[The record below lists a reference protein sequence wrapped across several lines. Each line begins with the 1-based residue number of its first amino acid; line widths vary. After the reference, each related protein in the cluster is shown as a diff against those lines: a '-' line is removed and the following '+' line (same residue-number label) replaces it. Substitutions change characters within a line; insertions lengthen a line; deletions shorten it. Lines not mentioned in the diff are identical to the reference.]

1 MADSV
6 TVAELVENVRLDVYT
21 GEAYLKDRRITTSD
35 ISRPGL
41 ELTGYFDYYPLNGC
55 NY

>member
-6 TVAELVENVRLDVYT
+6 TVADLVDNIRLDVLY
-21 GEAYLKDRRITTSD
+21 GEDLLADRKITTSD

-41 ELTGYFDYYPLNGC
+41 ELTGYF